1 EYMVPA
7 AFVRLARLPVT
18 ANGKLDR
25 KSLPA
30 PDRDSIASRAYEAP
44 QGAIEIALASL
55 WAELL
60 QVEQVGRQ
68 DNFFELGGHSLLA
81 VTLIARMRRLDMRA
95 DIRVLFVQP
104 TLAALAEAVGRDTE
118 INVPA
123 NLIDAHCQRITPE
136 LLPLVALDQPAIDRI
151 VAQVPGG
158 AVNVQDIYPL
168 GPLQTGILYHHL
180 TAVGSDPYL
189 LQPQFAFA
197 DASRLDAFCQALQR
211 VIERNDILRTALFWE
226 GLQAPV
232 QVVWRQAPLRVQET
246 ALADLFN
253 APRMALTQAPLL
265 HLVYAHDP
273 DNQRITAVLRYHH
286 VIMDHIALDV
296 LSHELQAI
304 LLDNEAGLAAP
315 VPYRNYIA
323 HVLQGPGDDAHE
335 AFFRE
340 QLGDVDEP
348 TLPYGLAMASA
359 EQIPGEA
366 RLTLDSDLCSQVRD
380 QARQLSVSAA
390 TLMHLAWAQV
400 LGQLSGRDSVVF
412 GTVLFGRLRGG
423 EGGERALGVF
433 INTLPLRM
441 DLGGHCARSAVLDVH
456 ARLVGMLAHEHAQLA
471 LAQRC
476 SALPA
481 GAPLFNTLLN
491 YRHSAAAKVDDPASS
506 AAWQGIEVIHAEER
520 SNYPLTLSV
529 DDFGDDFG
537 LTVQAA
543 PGIEPQRICVYVQ
556 QALVHLVQALEQQS
570 ETALIESSVVPQ
582 AEHEQLLA
590 TFNTTRRD
598 YPREQPVHRLFER
611 RAALHPH
618 AVAAVH
624 GR

>member
-1 EYMVPA
+1 PEDARRVGASPIGKRIPDLQLYVLDTRGEPVPMGVVGELYVGGAGVARGYLNREALTAERFLDNPFSQAADARIYRTGDLARWMADGSLEYLGRNDEQVKIRGFRIELGEIASRLNDHPDVLDAVVVAREDVPGDKRLVGYYTCAEDKTGLDIEQLRTWLSGLLPEYMVPA

-211 VIERNDILRTALFWE
+211 VIERNDILRTALFW
-226 GLQAPV
+226 
-232 QVVWRQAPLRVQET
+232 
-246 ALADLFN
+246 
-253 APRMALTQAPLL
+253 
-265 HLVYAHDP
+265 
-273 DNQRITAVLRYHH
+273 
-286 VIMDHIALDV
+286 
-296 LSHELQAI
+296 
-304 LLDNEAGLAAP
+304 
-315 VPYRNYIA
+315 
-323 HVLQGPGDDAHE
+323 
-335 AFFRE
+335 
-340 QLGDVDEP
+340 
-348 TLPYGLAMASA
+348 
-359 EQIPGEA
+359 
-366 RLTLDSDLCSQVRD
+366 
-380 QARQLSVSAA
+380 
-390 TLMHLAWAQV
+390 
-400 LGQLSGRDSVVF
+400 
-412 GTVLFGRLRGG
+412 
-423 EGGERALGVF
+423 
-433 INTLPLRM
+433 
-441 DLGGHCARSAVLDVH
+441 
-456 ARLVGMLAHEHAQLA
+456 
-471 LAQRC
+471 
-476 SALPA
+476 
-481 GAPLFNTLLN
+481 
-491 YRHSAAAKVDDPASS
+491 
-506 AAWQGIEVIHAEER
+506 
-520 SNYPLTLSV
+520 
-529 DDFGDDFG
+529 
-537 LTVQAA
+537 
-543 PGIEPQRICVYVQ
+543 
-556 QALVHLVQALEQQS
+556 
-570 ETALIESSVVPQ
+570 
-582 AEHEQLLA
+582 
-590 TFNTTRRD
+590 
-598 YPREQPVHRLFER
+598 
-611 RAALHPH
+611 
-618 AVAAVH
+618 
-624 GR
+624 